1 MPVAIV
7 WLAVALVFAVVE
19 VATTALLGGFITLGA
34 LAAAVAAFVGGDIL
48 TQAIVFAVV
57 SMLGL
62 VIARRPLMAY
72 LRARHGPQTLSGAY
86 AMIGQRAVVVDPI
99 TGEHDRGHVRI
110 AGEDWPA
117 LSRDGL
123 PVESG
128 AVVRVA
134 EINKATLLVDRI
146 PVTPGHSADGF
157 PPGPPH
163 G

>member
-19 VATTALLGGFITLGA
+19 VATAALFGGFVTLGA
-34 LAAAVAAFVGGDIL
+34 LAAAVAAFVGADIL

-62 VIARRPLMAY
+62 VVARRPLMAY
-72 LRARHGPQTLSGAY
+72 LKARHGPQTLSGAY
-86 AMIGQRAVVVDPI
+86 AMIGQQAVVVDAI
-99 TGEHDRGHVRI
+99 TGAQDRGHVRI

-128 AVVRVA
+128 TLVRGA
-134 EINKATLLVDRI
+134 EINKATLLVDRVT
-146 PVTPGHSADGF
+146 VTPGHSAEGF
-157 PPGPPH
+157 PPGPP
-163 G
+163 

>member
-19 VATTALLGGFITLGA
+19 VATVALFGGFITLGA
-34 LAAAVAAFVGGDIL
+34 LAAAVAAFVGADIL
-48 TQAIVFAVV
+48 TQAIVFALV
-57 SMLGL
+57 STLGL
-62 VIARRPLMAY
+62 VIARRPLLAY
-72 LRARHGPQTLSGAY
+72 LKARHGPQTLSGAY
-86 AMIGQRAVVVDPI
+86 AMIGQQAVVVDPI
-99 TGEHDRGHVRI
+99 RAHDRGHVRI

-134 EINKATLLVDRI
+134 EINKATLLVDRVQI
-146 PVTPGHSADGF
+146 MPGHSAEGI
-157 PPGPPH
+157 PPAPPQ

>member
-19 VATTALLGGFITLGA
+19 VATAALFGGFVTLGA
-34 LAAAVAAFVGGDIL
+34 LAAAVAAFFGADIL
-48 TQAIVFAVV
+48 SQAIVFAIV

-72 LRARHGPQTLSGAY
+72 LKARHGPQTLSGAY
-86 AMIGQRAVVVDPI
+86 AMIGQQAIVVDPI
-99 TGEHDRGHVRI
+99 KGHDRGHVRI

-128 AVVRVA
+128 VVVRVA

-146 PVTPGHSADGF
+146 QITPGHSAAGA
-157 PPGPPH
+157 PPGPPQ